1 MIFSVLAIDSSTN
14 ESLVMS
20 SDALC
25 EHFNIS
31 ESDLKNYIE
40 TGNSF
45 FRNGKDWY
53 FDLPLDAK

>member
-1 MIFSVLAIDSSTN
+1 MIFDVLVIDSSTN

-25 EHFNIS
+25 EHFNMTAS
-31 ESDLKNYIE
+31 ELDNYIE
-40 TGNSF
+40 TGEPFSRNS
-45 FRNGKDWY
+45 KDWY